1 MTKLRDKDALS
12 AVISDMAKH
21 RQNSIIFDG
30 TAGNEMMPPSLGFA
44 QNITVGARAF
54 MAWGAK
60 GLLRIT
66 AWMKKHYYNLRTPS

>member
-30 TAGNEMMPPSLGFA
+30 TAGNEMMPPSSGFA
-44 QNITVGARAF
+44 QSTIVATRAF
-54 MAWGAK
+54 MAWVAK

-66 AWMKKHYYNLRTPS
+66 AWMKKRCYNLRTPS